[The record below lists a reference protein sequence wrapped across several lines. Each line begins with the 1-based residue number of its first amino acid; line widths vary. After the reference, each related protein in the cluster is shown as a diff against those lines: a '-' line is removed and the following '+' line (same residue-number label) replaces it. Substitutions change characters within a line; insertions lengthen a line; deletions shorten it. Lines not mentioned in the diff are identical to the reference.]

1 MAIRDTTSTSQASL
15 PTMLEMPAPTASP
28 IVLASGVTLL
38 FGGLVTSPS
47 ISILGAVLSL
57 VGSVG
62 WFRNV
67 LPVEDRESIPVLKEL
82 PAVRTMRRAVTPFA
96 IGGEPSRAR
105 LPLEIYPVSAGLK
118 GGIAGG
124 VAMALLAML
133 YGLVSERSVWYPIN
147 LLAAGFFPSAV
158 TASMEVLA
166 AFHLRPFLLAVAI
179 HVTTSL
185 TVGLLY
191 GATLPIL
198 PRRPILLGGIIAP
211 LVWTGLLRSALEIIN
226 PVLNAHIDWPWFVVS
241 QLAFGIVAGAVVSRQ
256 ERVATWPRLPLAVRA
271 GIEATGIHDR
281 NDEDGR

>member
-1 MAIRDTTSTSQASL
+1 MAIRDTTSTSQGSV

-28 IVLASGVTLL
+28 IVLASGVALL
-38 FGGLVTSPS
+38 FAGLVTSPS
-47 ISILGAVLSL
+47 IAVLGI

-62 WFRNV
+62 WFRDV
-67 LPVEDRESIPVLKEL
+67 LPVEHRESIPVLKE
-82 PAVRTMRRAVTPFA
+82 PPMVRTMRRAVTPFTIA
-96 IGGEPSRAR
+96 GELSRAR

-118 GGIAGG
+118 GGVAGG

-158 TASMEVLA
+158 TASMDVLA

-211 LVWTGLLRSALEIIN
+211 LVWTGLLRSAL
-226 PVLNAHIDWPWFVVS
+226 
-241 QLAFGIVAGAVVSRQ
+241 G
-256 ERVATWPRLPLAVRA
+256 
-271 GIEATGIHDR
+271 
-281 NDEDGR
+281 